1 MKNAVA
7 LKSTVFRAELTISD
21 LDREVYETFSL
32 TLARHPSETD
42 ERMMI
47 RLLAFA
53 LEADERLS
61 FGGGLSTEDEPDL
74 WRKGFDGTIER
85 WIEVGLPDPK
95 RLKQAM
101 GRSDAVRVVTYGETK
116 RVPWWQKHAAEL
128 RALGNDLELLYV
140 NDATCAALEGL
151 TQRSMRLSVT
161 IQDGAAF
168 INDEE
173 GAMVEVRPERL
184 DPSRTVL

>member
-21 LDREVYETFSL
+21 LDQGVYETFSL

-61 FGGGLSTEDEPDL
+61 FGGGLSTDDEPDL
-74 WRKGFDGTIER
+74 WRSTT
-85 WIEVGLPDPK
+85 
-95 RLKQAM
+95 A
-101 GRSDAVRVVTYGETK
+101 RSSAGS
-116 RVPWWQKHAAEL
+116 
-128 RALGNDLELLYV
+128 
-140 NDATCAALEGL
+140 
-151 TQRSMRLSVT
+151 RS
-161 IQDGAAF
+161 AF
-168 INDEE
+168 
-173 GAMVEVRPERL
+173 
-184 DPSRTVL
+184 

>member
-1 MKNAVA
+1 MA

-21 LDREVYETFSL
+21 LDREVYETFPL

-42 ERMMI
+42 ERMMV

-53 LEADERLS
+53 LEADELLT
-61 FGGGLSTEDEPDL
+61 FGGGLSTDDEPDL
-74 WRKGFDGTIER
+74 WRKGLDGTIER

-101 GRSDAVRVVTYGETK
+101 GRSAAVRVVAYGETK
-116 RVPWWQKHAAEL
+116 LGPWWQKHVADL
-128 RALGNDLELLYV
+128 RALGDGLELLYLD
-140 NDATCAALEGL
+140 DATCAALEGL

-161 IQDGAAF
+161 LQDGAVF
-168 INDEE
+168 INDEA
-173 GAMVEVRPERL
+173 GAMVEARPERL
-184 DPSRTVL
+184 DPLRTVL